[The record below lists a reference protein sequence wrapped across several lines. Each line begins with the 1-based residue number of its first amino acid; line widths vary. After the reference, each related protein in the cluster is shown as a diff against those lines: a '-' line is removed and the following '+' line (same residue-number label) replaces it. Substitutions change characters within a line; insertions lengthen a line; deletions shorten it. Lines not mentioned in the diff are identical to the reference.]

1 MQNRSFSFLIAI
13 IILTGIG
20 IIAGVNLI
28 IQPETKQSAAVPVD
42 ASSVSGQSTGQ
53 STGQSSGQS
62 ASDTDMVVKDSFIN
76 ATSTISATST
86 TQSEITSYAYLVGDV
101 STGEVLM
108 SSNSVNAYPV
118 ASMSKLMTAIVATNR
133 FTPTTT
139 IEIPKL
145 SADIAT
151 DTSNL
156 QVGEEFSLKEIL
168 QPLLLSSSNI
178 AAEAI
183 ASTKMSSTTA
193 TSTARLS
200 FLELMSSTAWEIGM
214 PTAYF
219 ADPSGLD
226 SHNQASAKDIFA
238 LAQYLYKSRPDIL
251 KITRTAQVTLATTT
265 THFGHD
271 IESTHPFVTDP
282 RFIGGKTGRTLEAG
296 ETMLTILNIDDK
308 PIAFIVLHSR
318 YGYRAFDTN
327 VLIAKYV
334 DTLNSTLHSALHN

>member
-28 IQPETKQSAAVPVD
+28 TQSGHRPATVQNVDETADSQ
-42 ASSVSGQSTGQ
+42 QEN
-53 STGQSSGQS
+53 
-62 ASDTDMVVKDSFIN
+62 TDSELITQGSFIN
-76 ATSTISATST
+76 ATSSSESVTQSNNEATST
-86 TQSEITSYAYLVGDV
+86 PKKEITAYSYLVGDV
-101 STGEVLM
+101 ATGKIYI
-108 SSNSVNAYPV
+108 SSNSTNAFPV
-118 ASMSKLMTAIVATNR
+118 ASMSKLVTAIIATNR

-139 IEIPKL
+139 IEIPEL
-145 SADIAT
+145 STDIAT

-156 QVGEEFSLKEIL
+156 QAGEKFSLEEIL

-200 FLELMSSTAWEIGM
+200 FLGLMSSTAWEVGM
-214 PTAYF
+214 PKAYF

-226 SHNQASAKDIFA
+226 PQNRASARDIFA
-238 LAQYLYKSRPDIL
+238 LAQYLYSSRPDIL
-251 KITRTAQVTLATTT
+251 KITRTVHTTLATTT
-265 THFGHD
+265 THNSHEID
-271 IESTHPFVTDP
+271 STHPFVLDP
-282 RFIGGKTGRTLEAG
+282 RFIGGKTGRTFEAG
-296 ETMLTILNIDDK
+296 ETMITILNIGDK

-327 VLIAKYV
+327 VLIKKYV
-334 DTLNSTLHSALHN
+334 ELTAGKPE